1 MSKPMV
7 VVMDDDAGTR
17 MMVGRVLERSGFE
30 VKSAENGVVGLQLIM
45 EYQPQLVI
53 SDVQMPKMDGFAV
66 VEAVRANPV
75 VAMTPIILL
84 TSLQERNHMRQ
95 GMSTGADDYLTK
107 PFSPAEL
114 REAVDTQIN
123 KLARTQAVTGTLV
136 DHAVGMALA
145 QQKEKIKYLYEKRL
159 ERALADQ
166 WPTEANTPKD
176 ESFDEASVVYADL
189 VNYNEWAAVLDGDEL
204 GKLIKQFYTS
214 AGDTTHLFG
223 SHFMQFVG
231 SGFLTVFVPKD
242 GDDTVNHTI
251 RAAKTAKGLQSAM
264 RRMDAY
270 ATQNFAGKRLPAFDL
285 RIAVHSG
292 PLVFA
297 QLEGAI
303 GTAMQSMPLG
313 KTVSS
318 ALTMYKHHP
327 NPEWPVSISVTAYR
341 NIKDHITTG
350 GSVEVITDNY
360 PLQVFQL
367 QDVR

>member
-7 VVMDDDAGTR
+7 VVLDDDAGTR

-30 VKSAENGVVGLQLIM
+30 VKSAENGAVGLQLIL

-66 VEAVRANPV
+66 VQAVRANPT

-95 GMSTGADDYLTK
+95 GMTKGADDYLTK

-114 REAVDTQIN
+114 QEAVDTQIN

-145 QQKEKIKYLYEKRL
+145 QQKEKIKLLYEKRL

-166 WPTEANTPKD
+166 WPTESNTPKD
-176 ESFDEASVVYADL
+176 EVFEEATVVYADL
-189 VNYNEWAAVLDGDEL
+189 ANYDAWSSQLDSEEL
-204 GKLIKQFYTS
+204 GRVIKQFYTN

-231 SGFLTVFVPKD
+231 NGFLCVFVPQAE
-242 GDDTVNHTI
+242 GGVNHAL
-251 RAAKTAKGLQSAM
+251 RAIKTAKALLNAQN
-264 RRMDAY
+264 RIDTY
-270 ATQNFAGKRLPAFDL
+270 ATQQFADKPLPKFEL

-292 PLVFA
+292 SVTFA
-297 QLEGAI
+297 QLEGGI
-303 GTAMQSMPLG
+303 GTAIQSMPLG
-313 KTVSS
+313 QTVSF
-318 ALTMYKHHP
+318 ALGMYKHHARP
-327 NPEWPVSISVTAYR
+327 DWPISISETCYQEVESHAVIDEIAEVQVG
-341 NIKDHITTG
+341 NAPALKVFKLK
-350 GSVEVITDNY
+350 SV
-360 PLQVFQL
+360 Q
-367 QDVR
+367 

>member
-17 MMVGRVLERSGFE
+17 MMVGRVLERGGFD
-30 VKSAENGVVGLQLIM
+30 VKSAENGAVGLQLIL

-53 SDVQMPKMDGFAV
+53 SDIQMPKMDGFAV
-66 VEAVRANPV
+66 VQAVRANPT

-95 GMSTGADDYLTK
+95 GMTKGADDYLTK

-114 REAVDTQIN
+114 QEAVDTQID

-145 QQKEKIKYLYEKRL
+145 QQKEKIKLLYEKRL

-166 WPTEANTPKD
+166 WPTESNTPRD
-176 ESFDEASVVYADL
+176 EVFEEATVVYADL
-189 VNYNEWAAVLDGDEL
+189 ANYEQWSAELDSEEL
-204 GKLIKQFYTS
+204 GRIIKQFYTN

-231 SGFLTVFVPKD
+231 NGFLCVFVPKED
-242 GDDTVNHTI
+242 NSVNHAL
-251 RAAKTAKGLQSAM
+251 RGVKTARALLNAQS
-264 RRMDAY
+264 RMNAY
-270 ATQNFAGKRLPAFDL
+270 AMQHFPDRKLPDFEL

-292 PLVFA
+292 AVTFA
-297 QLEGAI
+297 QLEGGI

-313 KTVSS
+313 QTVSCVLS
-318 ALTMYKHHP
+318 MYKNHP
-327 NPEWPVSISVTAYR
+327 HPEWPVSLSEHTFSLVESHVEIEGAVEMVMHQKPLHVFRLKSV
-341 NIKDHITTG
+341 H
-350 GSVEVITDNY
+350 
-360 PLQVFQL
+360 
-367 QDVR
+367 